1 MFVNKIYFNDIVN
14 AKLICIINTYIS
26 LSMSNGKLLKKKTPA
41 NSNQHCFVTMFWLLF
56 LHVKVFFELHLT
68 VLLWFG

>member
-26 LSMSNGKLLKKKTPA
+26 LSMSNGKLLKKKNTCELQP
-41 NSNQHCFVTMFWLLF
+41 TLLCYNV
-56 LHVKVFFELHLT
+56 LVIVLT
-68 VLLWFG
+68 CESLF